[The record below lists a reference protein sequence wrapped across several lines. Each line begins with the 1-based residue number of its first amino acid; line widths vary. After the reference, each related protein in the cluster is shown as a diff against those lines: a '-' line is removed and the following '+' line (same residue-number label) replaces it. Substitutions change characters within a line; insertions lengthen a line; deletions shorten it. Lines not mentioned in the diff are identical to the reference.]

1 MNAHH
6 QPRVTDLAQWAAR
19 ARGAQAAMDAMGAGR
34 PPTPPPPPQPMPEPV
49 RVPRTPPR
57 PPRGWEAAVAGTCSH
72 GGHDWDG
79 EPCDEISEEPL
90 PGMPASALIPGDAIA
105 RAEKIAPA
113 MTADQ
118 EATPRGDD
126 PWTTDDVIGVA
137 LARGLESLEELY
149 GVKA

>member
-1 MNAHH
+1 MSTHQ

-19 ARGAQAAMDAMGAGR
+19 ARTAQAAMDAMGAGR
-34 PPTPPPPPQPMPEPV
+34 PPTPPPPPMPEPV

-57 PPRGWEAAVAGTCSH
+57 TPRGWEAAIAGTCSH
-72 GGHDWDG
+72 GGHGWDG
-79 EPCDEISEEPL
+79 DTCDEISEEPL
-90 PGMPASALIPGDAIA
+90 PGMPASALVPGDAIA

-113 MTADQ
+113 MTADR

-137 LARGLESLEELY
+137 LERGLGLLEQLY